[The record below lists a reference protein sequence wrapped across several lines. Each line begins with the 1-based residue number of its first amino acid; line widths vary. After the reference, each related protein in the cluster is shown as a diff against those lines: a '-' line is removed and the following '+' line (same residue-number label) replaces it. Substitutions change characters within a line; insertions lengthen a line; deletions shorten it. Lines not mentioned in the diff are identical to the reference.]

1 MERELLHHSLGQGE
15 RAAPG
20 RGTQAGV
27 WMCWLCEGPIP
38 AVGQK
43 CPKELIP
50 REDFPGKVTLCK
62 SDYLVLYY
70 CFSLFN
76 FLWFSW
82 VFSKVLFKGS
92 SLDPAKGMAL
102 KEDPGSP
109 LGPRW
114 ERRAVPN
121 RIHLGAEG
129 GLSEGVQRR

>member
-1 MERELLHHSLGQGE
+1 
-15 RAAPG
+15 
-20 RGTQAGV
+20 
-27 WMCWLCEGPIP
+27 MCWLCEGPIP

-43 CPKELIP
+43 CPKELIS

-76 FLWFSW
+76 FLCFSW

-92 SLDPAKGMAL
+92 SLDPAKGMAM
-102 KEDPGSP
+102 KEDLGSP

-129 GLSEGVQRR
+129 GLSEGVQRRRLWRSTPPLNSTPTDYNLGGSG